1 MTLAELDTPFERH
14 RIIRY
19 GSDGNKVVHHW
30 YEMQHITASLY
41 KGRERTNEYGEAVY
55 DTFLLFAGR
64 DSGLLYEH
72 QMKHPEWY
80 TPEKCL
86 ESLIRYGYDTLEN
99 FLLGLDR
106 CVEEN
111 CHIGNAQIEFVR
123 QFDPQRADRYAQHR
137 EKRLKAQEQRHLEL
151 LAQRK
156 AEEQEQEERRKAEDL
171 ADRAKLLGWAD
182 EMTPMKFGR
191 VKTVLDTL
199 TRVDGKIMSRRD
211 FVIRM
216 VQDGWLPSQKDG
228 VVSYYGSRWELKESK
243 PKTEYRLC
251 KGGFLYKISKTEY
264 DFALYLTEHGTE
276 N

>member
-14 RIIRY
+14 RIIHY
-19 GSDGNKVVHHW
+19 GRDGNKVVHHW
-30 YEMQHITASLY
+30 YEMQHIIASLY
-41 KGRERTNEYGEAVY
+41 KGREHTNEYGETVY
-55 DTFLLFAGR
+55 DTFLLFTGG

-111 CHIGNAQIEFVR
+111 RHIGNAQIEFVQ
-123 QFDPQRADRYAQHR
+123 QFDCQREDRYRKYWESRLIAEIHQEFEERAKR
-137 EKRLKAQEQRHLEL
+137 E
-151 LAQRK
+151 
-156 AEEQEQEERRKAEDL
+156 AEEQEKTERRKAEYL
-171 ADRAKLLGWAD
+171 AERAKLLGWAD
-182 EMTPMKFGR
+182 EMAPMKFGR
-191 VKTVLDTL
+191 VKAVLDTL

-216 VQDGWLPSQKDG
+216 VQDGWLPKQKDG
-228 VVSYYGSRWELKESK
+228 VVSYYGSRWEPKESK

-251 KGGFLYKISKTEY
+251 KDGFLYKISKTEY
-264 DFALYLTEHGTE
+264 DFALYLSEHMAR